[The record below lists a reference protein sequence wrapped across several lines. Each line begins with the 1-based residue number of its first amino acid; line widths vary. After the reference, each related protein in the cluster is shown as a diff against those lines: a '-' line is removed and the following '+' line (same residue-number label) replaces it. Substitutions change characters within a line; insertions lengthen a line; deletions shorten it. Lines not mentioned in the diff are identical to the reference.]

1 MQTKKPRSYTWAA
14 LLFVMVSILAFSSP
28 IAKAD
33 AHFEQC
39 GYVGSWYCPDNCRD
53 QGCIPWYP
61 CTNPP
66 AWPFSTKCYEH
77 WGMTDVPN
85 PCN

>member
-1 MQTKKPRSYTWAA
+1 MKKRNFTLTVVLA
-14 LLFVMVSILAFSSP
+14 LFALGFIALAFSSP
-28 IAKAD
+28 GVKAD
-33 AHFEQC
+33 QRDGQC

-61 CTNPP
+61 CTNPS

-85 PCN
+85 PC